1 MADPT
6 ITVRLATEADLEALR
21 AMETR
26 PEMHLTDDVF
36 AGQSAGDAIFAVALA
51 DDVVQGSGVLDL
63 RESDLQPEVK
73 WLFVQPEMRRMGLGN
88 KLTEFLEEEARKQGH
103 AACYMAIDPNNEK
116 AIPLAVE
123 LGYSATGDHK
133 FVEDPDTVQ
142 VDHPSLVSNYYA
154 VYRKS
159 LTMGR

>member
-6 ITVRLATEADLEALR
+6 ILIRAVTEADLDALK

-26 PEMHLTDDVF
+26 PELALTEDVF
-36 AGQSAGDAIFAVALA
+36 AGQVAGDAIFAVALV

-73 WLFVQPEMRRMGLGN
+73 LLWVQPGFRRMGLGY
-88 KLTEFLEEEARKQGH
+88 KLTGFLEDEARAKGH
-103 AACYMAIDPNNEK
+103 VACFMAIDPNNEK
-116 AIPLAVE
+116 AIPLAID

-133 FVEDPDTVQ
+133 FVEDPDAEQ
-142 VDHPSLVSNYYA
+142 VSHPSQVSNYYA

-159 LTMGR
+159 LTIR

>member
-6 ITVRLATEADLEALR
+6 IIVRPATEADLQALR

-26 PEMHLTDDVF
+26 PVLALTDDVY
-36 AGQSAGDAIFAVALA
+36 AGQQAGDAVFAVALV
-51 DDVVQGSGVLDL
+51 DDVVQGSGVLDV

-73 WLFVQPEMRRMGLGN
+73 LLWVQPGFRRMGLGQ
-88 KLTEFLEEEARKQGH
+88 KLTEFLEDEARAKGFL
-103 AACYMAIDPNNEK
+103 ACHMAIDPNNEK
-116 AIPLAVE
+116 AIPLAID

-133 FVEDPDTVQ
+133 FVEDPDAEQ
-142 VDHPSLVSNYYA
+142 VAHPSQVSNYYA

-159 LTMGR
+159 LTMS